1 MSEKSL
7 RGKAIPGLRLKGKG
21 RSGLAETTG
30 DGRDGKARQIDAKRG
45 NWVYNADRLGVQKGN
60 PR

>member
-30 DGRDGKARQIDAKRG
+30 DGKARQIDAKRG